1 MLEGNSRPSIAG
13 HEVASHGNVRSL
25 MTPPSPAPRAWHL
38 ILLGVSAIPPI
49 VQIAAGSSP
58 AYGYFIDE
66 LYYLACARH
75 LAAGYVDHPPLAPL
89 VLAGVRLVFG
99 ESRFAIRILPF
110 VAGGATAWLGGL
122 LALELG
128 GGLFAMALA
137 ALTIGLAPG
146 LVALSSFYSMNAF
159 EPLIWMVVIL
169 LAVRLARSHDV
180 RLWLP
185 IGIAVGI
192 GLENKHTLLVYV
204 AALGAGILATS
215 TRRLLATRWFVI
227 GGAAT
232 AVLILPNLLWQMANG
247 WPSLE
252 FYRNAQALK
261 NVPTPPLRSIVAQ
274 ILLMNPIAAPVWMV
288 GLFALVAGR
297 WRELRFLGWSALVL
311 FAVQIASQS
320 SRPDR
325 SAALYP
331 LLLAAGAVTIG
342 NHIRNRRARRTLIAA
357 VTASA
362 AASLPMATPLL
373 PPPAMAAYVERLGL
387 QERIVQERGH
397 TSSIPQLLAD
407 RTGWESFIDDIDR
420 VYRRLP
426 EADRRRAVVY
436 VPDYGH
442 AGALDLWGPSRG
454 LPRVISSHNTYYHWS
469 AGHADADVLI
479 AVGANPKDLELVY
492 REVSLVDVVRCEY
505 CMSWRAQM
513 PIYVARQPI
522 MSLNVFWPR
531 MRHYE

>member
-1 MLEGNSRPSIAG
+1 MTQPS
-13 HEVASHGNVRSL
+13 S
-25 MTPPSPAPRAWHL
+25 TPHAWRL
-38 ILLGVSAIPPI
+38 ILLSVSAIPPI
-49 VQIAAGSSP
+49 VQIAAALSP

-99 ESRFAIRILPF
+99 ESRPAIRILPF
-110 VAGGATAWLGGL
+110 LAGGAIAWLGGL

-128 GGLFAMALA
+128 GGLFAMSLA

-146 LVALSSFYSMNAF
+146 MLALSSFYSMNAF

-204 AALGAGILATS
+204 AALGAGMLATP

-227 GGAAT
+227 GGAAA

-274 ILLMNPIAAPVWMV
+274 ILFMNPIAAPVWMA

-297 WRELRFLGWSALVL
+297 WRELRFFGWSALLL

-325 SAALYP
+325 IAAMYP
-331 LLLAAGAVTIG
+331 LLLAAGAVAIG
-342 NHIRNRRARRTLIAA
+342 DYMRNRVARTTLIAVVA
-357 VTASA
+357 ASA
-362 AASLPMATPLL
+362 AALLPLVTPLL
-373 PPPAMAAYVERLGL
+373 PPPELAAYLERLGL
-387 QERIVQERGH
+387 QERITLERGH

-420 VYRRLP
+420 VYHRLP

-469 AGHADADVLI
+469 AGHVDADVLI
-479 AVGANPKDLELVY
+479 AVSANPKDLDLLY
-492 REVSLVDVVRCEY
+492 REYSHVDVVRCEY

-522 MSLNVFWPR
+522 MSLNAFWPR